1 MKACIGLIISALI
14 FTQTQASDQLKAVSK
29 KKIVKPEMKLLTPI
43 QRRNPDDFKYS
54 ALGVQPCGGVSNGS
68 VHY

>member
-29 KKIVKPEMKLLTPI
+29 KKIVKP
-43 QRRNPDDFKYS
+43 
-54 ALGVQPCGGVSNGS
+54 VSNLLS
-68 VHY
+68 